1 MTEKRY
7 CGQCSHLIN
16 KGIQKGLPIWYCPI
30 IEREVSFVGYTCPM
44 FNERVITD
52 DTDLE
57 LVEMQRRVF
66 E

>member
-7 CGQCSHLIN
+7 CGQCDYLIR
-16 KGIQKGLPIWYCPI
+16 KGVKNGLPILYCPI
-30 IEREVSFVGYTCPM
+30 IEREVSFVGYTCPK

-52 DTDLE
+52 ETDLE
-57 LVEMQRRVF
+57 LVEMARRIF

>member
-7 CGQCSHLIN
+7 CGQCDYLIRN
-16 KGIQKGLPIWYCPI
+16 GVKNGLPILYCPI
-30 IEREVSFVGYTCPM
+30 IEREVSFVGYTCPK

-52 DTDLE
+52 ETDLE
-57 LVEMQRRVF
+57 LVEMQRRIF